1 MRVPP
6 LGCSCLKKKG
16 HNCVKKWR
24 ITSPT
29 GMSSLLKVNNYSGFQ
44 VNIFRNNRDIRLHLE
59 NSKSK
64 KEHNFVKKWRITSPT
79 GMGSPF
85 DSEQLF

>member
-1 MRVPP
+1 MQVPM
-6 LGCSCLKKKG
+6 LGCSC
-16 HNCVKKWR
+16 
-24 ITSPT
+24 I
-29 GMSSLLKVNNYSGFQ
+29 
-44 VNIFRNNRDIRLHLE
+44 LE

-64 KEHNFVKKWRITSPT
+64 KGHNFVKKNWRITSLT